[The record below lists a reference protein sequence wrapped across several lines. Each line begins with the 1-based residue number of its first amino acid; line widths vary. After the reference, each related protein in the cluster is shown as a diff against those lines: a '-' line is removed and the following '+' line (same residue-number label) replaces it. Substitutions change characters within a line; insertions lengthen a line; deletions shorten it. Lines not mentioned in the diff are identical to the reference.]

1 MKQCPVRDLTFGNV
15 GGHVWSQVKADQNF
29 IPPFSILKRAPLWAE
44 ESRFKDTVWR
54 WLCEGA
60 EDWAI
65 KEAEQ
70 LETKE
75 GAVMSVDVQVGRAT
89 AKLMWGDVVPVLRTR
104 SQTEVL
110 LFEINNE
117 NQPLSSEAIAAIG
130 IAGRQKTGVRIIVW
144 GPPAVVEA
152 LKKGVLLKLMEAS
165 NPLYNYKTKEVIACV
180 PQDEAG
186 GPRPKG
192 YTMCFRTVLLLAP
205 GAANLRPIPP
215 ILVSHVGWRPTL
227 IGHLLA
233 SLDLAGGVFT
243 GGGSIGVL
251 CRSVALRPVAEP
263 LPLVSGP

>member
-1 MKQCPVRDLTFGNV
+1 MKLMKQCPVRDLTFGNV

-110 LFEINNE
+110 LFEVNNE

-186 GPRPKG
+186 GPRPNH
-192 YTMCFRTVLLLAP
+192 VP
-205 GAANLRPIPP
+205 PHGAAAGARGCQPEAHPP
-215 ILVSHVGWRPTL
+215 DHGVPRGLAAHPDWASACQPGPGWGCLHRGWFHRSALQVGCTE
-227 IGHLLA
+227 A
-233 SLDLAGGVFT
+233 
-243 GGGSIGVL
+243 
-251 CRSVALRPVAEP
+251 CR
-263 LPLVSGP
+263 